1 MKLFDG
7 LYLYEIVMLCL
18 GIFLF
23 VVLVLALIYQLMH
36 RRNLAGLLA
45 FFVLSIVMIGYP
57 SIKSVQLQKDGVTI
71 DKTTRELQ
79 SDPANP
85 QTRAALEKEVKQIG
99 KRPVSDPATLTRI
112 GNAQFALG
120 DEKEAE
126 EKAQIA
132 LERDPHSAEALEL
145 QNKIT
150 TLHKLDSAT
159 TELEKHPDDAAAKAK
174 LQETLSQAS
183 RQPTANPLALTKI
196 AKAQAEL
203 GQRDK
208 ATENVNKA
216 LQINPNLTEAKKVQ
230 TMIVARPAH

>member
-1 MKLFDG
+1 MRLFDG

-57 SIKSVQLQKDGVTI
+57 SIKSVQVQKDGVTI
-71 DKTTRELQ
+71 DKTTRDLQ
-79 SDPANP
+79 SDPTNP
-85 QTRAALEKEVKQIG
+85 QTRAALEKEVKQISN
-99 KRPVSDPATLTRI
+99 RPVSDPATLTRI
-112 GNAQFALG
+112 ANAQFTLG
-120 DEKEAE
+120 NEKEAE

-132 LERDPHSAEALEL
+132 LERDPHSAEALEV
-145 QNKIT
+145 QNKIN
-150 TLHKLDSAT
+150 TLHKLDSAMA
-159 TELEKHPDDAAAKAK
+159 EVEKHPDDPTAKAK

-183 RQPTANPLALTKI
+183 RQPTANPVALTKI
-196 AKAQAEL
+196 AKAQAVL
-203 GQRDK
+203 GQHEK
-208 ATENVNKA
+208 AADNVNKA

-230 TMIVARPAH
+230 TMILTRPH